1 MAGQIECS
9 RRTVLRFAW
18 SGMVAV
24 GALSVKP
31 LVDYLTSKEDQP
43 RTSLVA
49 YEKSLVEKTDWQ
61 HVPNSR
67 VWVMRDDQGIAAL
80 VATCTHLGCEVTYHP
95 ERKQWLCPCHGS
107 IYDTDGRPVEGPAPK
122 ALPRAAVERKADGS
136 LIINTE
142 KQVGLDARL

>member
-1 MAGQIECS
+1 MAKQIECS

-18 SGMVAV
+18 AGMVAV
-24 GALSVKP
+24 GGLSVKP

-43 RTSLVA
+43 RSPLVSYA
-49 YEKSLVEKTDWQ
+49 KSLEEKTDWQ

-67 VWVMRDDQGIAAL
+67 VWVKRDDQGIAAL
-80 VATCTHLGCEVTYHP
+80 VATCTHLGCEVTYHL

-107 IYDTDGRPVEGPAPK
+107 IYDTEGRPVAGPAPK

-142 KQVGLDARL
+142 KQVGLDVRL